1 MQLNA
6 EIDVHNLD
14 TPSRLPLLTLF
25 DLGYISSDRTIS
37 YGCVGSEAISHFLN
51 NANDTEIGLDNVVYR
66 GNSKWLF
73 PSPSIVMFSE

>member
-66 GNSKWLF
+66 GNSK
-73 PSPSIVMFSE
+73 